1 MDRFPGKSKKPEY
14 FWKLFKNEI
23 QNRSTVDVMKVKF
36 WGVRGSIPSPGPNT
50 VKYGGNTLCLELR
63 LQDQDRLII
72 IDAGSGI
79 RELGDSL
86 SFSKDTKDYLNTEIF
101 LTHTHLDH
109 ILGLP
114 FFAPIHNPETHLKIY
129 GPVTCEE
136 DPLKDVIGGQLSY
149 RYFPVRQH
157 ELGASIEYIDLKEGK
172 YDLGQGVTLIT
183 KYLNHPLLAS
193 GYRIE
198 FGDKAICTAY
208 DTEPFYNVFCTDAS
222 DPSYDKFLASEG
234 DQAAWDE
241 NRRMEE
247 FFKDADLLIHDGQYT
262 QAEYDNGKRGW
273 GHSPIE
279 YAIAAAGRANVKR
292 LAICH
297 HDPLRTDLQLD
308 ELSQQFCDEGIAG
321 GRMIFFAREGQE
333 VII

>member
-1 MDRFPGKSKKPEY
+1 
-14 FWKLFKNEI
+14 
-23 QNRSTVDVMKVKF
+23 MKIKF

-50 VKYGGNTLCLELR
+50 VKYGGNTLCLGLW

-79 RELGDSL
+79 RGLGDSL
-86 SFSKDTKDYLNTEIF
+86 SFSKDPKDHLNTEIF

-114 FFAPIHNPETHLKIY
+114 FFAPIHNPGTRLKIY

-136 DPLKDVIGGQLSY
+136 DPLEDVIGGQLSY

-157 ELGASIEYIDLKEGK
+157 ELGASIEYIDLKEGNF
-172 YDLGQGVTLIT
+172 DLGQGVTLIT
-183 KYLNHPLLAS
+183 KYLNHPLLTL

-198 FGDKAICTAY
+198 YGDKAICTAY
-208 DTEPFYNVFCTDAS
+208 DTEPFYNVFCTDPS
-222 DPSYDKFLASEG
+222 DPSYDEFLASEG
-234 DQAAWDE
+234 DRAARDE
-241 NRRMEE
+241 NRRMEA

-262 QAEYDNGKRGW
+262 QAEYDSGKRGW

-279 YAIAAAGRANVKR
+279 CVIATARRANVKR

-297 HDPLRTDLQLD
+297 HDPIRTDSQLD
-308 ELSQQFCDEGIAG
+308 ELSQLFCNEGIDGDKA
-321 GRMIFFAREGQE
+321 IFFAREGQE
-333 VII
+333 VEI

>member
-1 MDRFPGKSKKPEY
+1 M
-14 FWKLFKNEI
+14 KL
-23 QNRSTVDVMKVKF
+23 KF

-63 LQDQDRLII
+63 LPDQDRLII
-72 IDAGSGI
+72 FDAGSGI

-86 SFSKDTKDYLNTEIF
+86 SFSQDATHRLNTEIF

-114 FFAPIHNPETHLKIY
+114 FFAPIHNPATHLKIY

-136 DPLKDVIGGQLSY
+136 DPLEEVIGGQLSY

-157 ELGASIEYIDLKEGK
+157 ELGASIEYIDLKEGT
-172 YDLGQGVTLIT
+172 YDLGQGVSLKT
-183 KYLNHPLLAS
+183 KYLNHPLLAL

-198 FGDKAICTAY
+198 FGDKAVCTAY
-208 DTEPFYNVFCTDAS
+208 DTEPFYNVFCLDPT
-222 DPSYDKFLASEG
+222 DPSYDEVLVSEG
-234 DQAAWDE
+234 EQAARGE

-262 QAEYDNGKRGW
+262 QTEYDSGKRGW

-297 HDPLRTDLQLD
+297 HDPMRTDAQLD
-308 ELSQQFCDEGIAG
+308 ELSQLYCNEGTAG
-321 GRMIFFAREGQE
+321 DQLIFFAREGQE
-333 VII
+333 VEV

>member
-1 MDRFPGKSKKPEY
+1 MR
-14 FWKLFKNEI
+14 I
-23 QNRSTVDVMKVKF
+23 KF

-63 LQDQDRLII
+63 LLDQDRLII

-79 RELGDSL
+79 RDLGDSL
-86 SFSKDTKDYLNTEIF
+86 SFSQNAKDNLNTEIF

-114 FFAPIHNPETHLKIY
+114 FFAPIHNPRTRLKIY

-136 DPLKDVIGGQLSY
+136 DPLEDVIGGQLSY
-149 RYFPVRQH
+149 RYFPLRQH
-157 ELGASIEYIDLKEGK
+157 ELGASIEYIDLKEGNF
-172 YDLGQGVTLIT
+172 DIGQGVTLIT
-183 KYLNHPLLAS
+183 KYLNHPLLAL

-198 FGDKAICTAY
+198 YGDKAICTAY
-208 DTEPFYNVFCTDAS
+208 DTEPFYNVFCTDPS
-222 DPSYDKFLASEG
+222 DPSYDEFLASEG
-234 DQAAWDE
+234 DRAAKDE
-241 NRRMEE
+241 NRRMEA

-262 QAEYDNGKRGW
+262 QAEYDSGKQGR

-279 YAIAAAGRANVKR
+279 CVIAAARRANVKR

-297 HDPLRTDLQLD
+297 HDPIRTDSQLD
-308 ELSQQFCDEGIAG
+308 ELSQLFCNEENEGDKV
-321 GRMIFFAREGQE
+321 IFFAREGQE
-333 VII
+333 VEI

>member
-1 MDRFPGKSKKPEY
+1 M
-14 FWKLFKNEI
+14 KL
-23 QNRSTVDVMKVKF
+23 KF

-72 IDAGSGI
+72 FDAGSGI
-79 RELGDSL
+79 RELGDRQ
-86 SFSKDTKDYLNTEIF
+86 SFNQDTTHHLVTEIF

-114 FFAPIHNPETHLKIY
+114 FFAPIHNPATRLKIY

-136 DPLKDVIGGQLSY
+136 DPLEEVIGGQLSY

-172 YDLGQGVTLIT
+172 YDLGQGVRLIT
-183 KYLNHPLLAS
+183 KYLNHPLLAL

-208 DTEPFYNVFCTDAS
+208 DTEPFYNVFCKDPT
-222 DPSYDKFLASEG
+222 DPSYDEVLVSEG
-234 DQAAWDE
+234 EQAARDE

-262 QAEYDNGKRGW
+262 QKEYDSGKRGW

-279 YAIAAAGRANVKR
+279 YVIAAAGRVNVKR

-297 HDPLRTDLQLD
+297 HDPVRTDAQLD
-308 ELSQQFCDEGIAG
+308 ELSQLYCNDGTAG
-321 GRMIFFAREGQE
+321 DSLVFFAREGQE
-333 VII
+333 VEI

>member
-1 MDRFPGKSKKPEY
+1 MI
-14 FWKLFKNEI
+14 L
-23 QNRSTVDVMKVKF
+23 KF

-63 LQDQDRLII
+63 LPDQERLII
-72 IDAGSGI
+72 FDAGSGI

-86 SFSKDTKDYLNTEIF
+86 SADNGNKGCLNADIF

-114 FFAPIHNPETHLKIY
+114 FFAPIHNPGTRLKIY

-136 DPLKDVIGGQLSY
+136 DPLEEVIGGQLSY
-149 RYFPVRQH
+149 RYFPIRQH
-157 ELGASIEYIDLKEGK
+157 ELGADIEYIDLMEGK
-172 YDLGQGVTLIT
+172 YNLGRGITLIA
-183 KYLNHPLLAS
+183 KYLNHPLLAL
-193 GYRIE
+193 GYRVE
-198 FGDKAICTAY
+198 YCDKVLCTAY
-208 DTEPFYNVFCTDAS
+208 DTEPFYNVFCTDPSDAS
-222 DPSYDKFLASEG
+222 FDETLASEG
-234 DQAAWDE
+234 VRAAREE

-262 QAEYDNGKRGW
+262 QSEYENAKRGW

-279 YAIAAAGRANVKR
+279 YVVEAAKRAKVKR

-297 HDPLRTDLQLD
+297 HDPLRTDCQLD
-308 ELSQQFCDEGIAG
+308 ELSQVYVNEEYAG
-321 GRMIFFAREGQE
+321 GMKVFFAREGQE
-333 VII
+333 VEI

>member
-1 MDRFPGKSKKPEY
+1 M
-14 FWKLFKNEI
+14 KL
-23 QNRSTVDVMKVKF
+23 KF

-63 LQDQDRLII
+63 LPDQDRLII
-72 IDAGSGI
+72 FDAGSGI

-86 SFSKDTKDYLNTEIF
+86 SFSQDATHRLNKEIF

-114 FFAPIHNPETHLKIY
+114 FFAPIHNPATHLKIY

-136 DPLKDVIGGQLSY
+136 DPLEEVIGGQLSY

-157 ELGASIEYIDLKEGK
+157 ELGASIEYIDLKEGT
-172 YDLGQGVTLIT
+172 YDLGQGVSLKT
-183 KYLNHPLLAS
+183 KYLNHPLLAL

-198 FGDKAICTAY
+198 FGDKAVCTAY
-208 DTEPFYNVFCTDAS
+208 DTEPFYNVFCLDPT
-222 DPSYDKFLASEG
+222 DPSYDEVLVSEG
-234 DQAAWDE
+234 EQAARGE

-262 QAEYDNGKRGW
+262 QTEYDSGKRGW

-297 HDPLRTDLQLD
+297 HDPMRTDAQLD
-308 ELSQQFCDEGIAG
+308 ELSQLYCNEGTAG
-321 GRMIFFAREGQE
+321 DQLIFFAREGQE
-333 VII
+333 VEI

>member
-1 MDRFPGKSKKPEY
+1 M
-14 FWKLFKNEI
+14 KL
-23 QNRSTVDVMKVKF
+23 KF

-72 IDAGSGI
+72 FDAGSGI
-79 RELGDSL
+79 RELGDRQ
-86 SFSKDTKDYLNTEIF
+86 SFNQDTTHHLVTEIF

-114 FFAPIHNPETHLKIY
+114 FFAPIHNPATRLKIY

-136 DPLKDVIGGQLSY
+136 DPLEEVIGGQLSY

-157 ELGASIEYIDLKEGK
+157 ELGASIEYINLKEGK
-172 YDLGQGVTLIT
+172 YDLGQGVRLIT
-183 KYLNHPLLAS
+183 KYLNHPLLAL

-208 DTEPFYNVFCTDAS
+208 DTEPFYNVFCKDPT
-222 DPSYDKFLASEG
+222 DPSYDEVLVSEG
-234 DQAAWDE
+234 EQAARDE
-241 NRRMEE
+241 NSRMEE

-262 QAEYDNGKRGW
+262 QQEYDSGKRGW

-279 YAIAAAGRANVKR
+279 YVIAAAGRANVKR

-297 HDPLRTDLQLD
+297 HDPVRTDAQLD
-308 ELSQQFCDEGIAG
+308 ELSQLYCNDGTAG
-321 GRMIFFAREGQE
+321 DSLVFFAREGQE
-333 VII
+333 VEI

>member
-1 MDRFPGKSKKPEY
+1 M
-14 FWKLFKNEI
+14 KL
-23 QNRSTVDVMKVKF
+23 KF

-72 IDAGSGI
+72 FDAGSGI
-79 RELGDSL
+79 RELGDRQ
-86 SFSKDTKDYLNTEIF
+86 SFNQDTTHHLVTEIF

-114 FFAPIHNPETHLKIY
+114 FFAPIHNPATRLKIY

-136 DPLKDVIGGQLSY
+136 DPLEEVIGGQLSY

-172 YDLGQGVTLIT
+172 YDLGQGVRLIT
-183 KYLNHPLLAS
+183 KYLNHPLLAL

-208 DTEPFYNVFCTDAS
+208 DTEPFYNVFCKDPT
-222 DPSYDKFLASEG
+222 DPSYDEVLVSEG
-234 DQAAWDE
+234 EQAARDE

-262 QAEYDNGKRGW
+262 QKEYDSGKRGW

-279 YAIAAAGRANVKR
+279 YVIAAAGRVNVKR

-297 HDPLRTDLQLD
+297 HDPVRTDAQLD
-308 ELSQQFCDEGIAG
+308 GLSQLYFNDGTAG
-321 GRMIFFAREGQE
+321 DPLVFFAREGQE
-333 VII
+333 VEI

>member
-1 MDRFPGKSKKPEY
+1 MR
-14 FWKLFKNEI
+14 I
-23 QNRSTVDVMKVKF
+23 KF
-36 WGVRGSIPSPGPNT
+36 WGVRGSIPSPGPKT

-86 SFSKDTKDYLNTEIF
+86 SFSKNAKDPLNTEIF

-114 FFAPIHNPETHLKIY
+114 FFAPIHNPRTRLKIY

-136 DPLKDVIGGQLSY
+136 DPLEDVIGGQLSY
-149 RYFPVRQH
+149 RYFPLRQH
-157 ELGASIEYIDLKEGK
+157 ELGASIEYIDLKEGNF
-172 YDLGQGVTLIT
+172 DIGQGVSLIT
-183 KYLNHPLLAS
+183 KYLNHPLLTL

-198 FGDKAICTAY
+198 YGNKAICTAY
-208 DTEPFYNVFCTDAS
+208 DTEPFYNVFCTDPS
-222 DPSYDKFLASEG
+222 DPSYDEFLASEG
-234 DQAAWDE
+234 DRAAKDE
-241 NRRMEE
+241 NRRMEA

-262 QAEYDNGKRGW
+262 QAEYDSGKRGW

-279 YAIAAAGRANVKR
+279 YVIAAARRANVKR

-297 HDPLRTDLQLD
+297 HDPIRTDSQLD
-308 ELSQQFCDEGIAG
+308 ELSQLFCNQGIEGDKV
-321 GRMIFFAREGQE
+321 IFFAREGQE
-333 VII
+333 MEI